1 MAQIAAKV
9 AELCG
14 HDEGGLEEPL
24 SSFGLNS
31 ISVAELGAFIQSEF
45 NFQASALELMTTAS
59 CRSLAEAI
67 VFGRKT
73 DEEAEA
79 EAEAEQDG
87 GPVGDAPL
95 AALRRVRRTPLAIRQ
110 PARGPFPAGAVFFR
124 ERRDSLARP
133 VVGFRGTRAGSM
145 SALWM
150 TE

>member
-1 MAQIAAKV
+1 MSNQDAFEVGADDRLTVDSVMARIAAKV

-14 HDEGGLEEPL
+14 HEEGWPDEPL

-79 EAEAEQDG
+79 EKDG

-95 AALRRVRRTPLAIRQ
+95 AALRRVRRKPSPFASPPEDHFP
-110 PARGPFPAGAVFFR
+110 PAPCSSESAGTA
-124 ERRDSLARP
+124 SP
-133 VVGFRGTRAGSM
+133 VR
-145 SALWM
+145 
-150 TE
+150 